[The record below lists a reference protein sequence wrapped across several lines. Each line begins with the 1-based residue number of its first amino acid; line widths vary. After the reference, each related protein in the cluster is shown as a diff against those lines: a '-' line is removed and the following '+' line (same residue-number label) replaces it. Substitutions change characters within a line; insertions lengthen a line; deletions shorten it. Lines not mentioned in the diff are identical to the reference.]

1 MAKRAR
7 QREQDQNIPP
17 FDWKSDDRLR
27 EALELYLFDKEKNKI
42 NWDAAISR
50 RIMDKNDPNQI
61 AIDSVKERLRTTFG
75 YCEICSSEVIAY
87 VASILHRGEKAKKK

>member
-7 QREQDQNIPP
+7 QREQDKNIPP

-27 EALELYLFDKEKNKI
+27 EALELFLFEQEKNKI
-42 NWDAAISR
+42 NWEAALSR
-50 RIMDKNDPNQI
+50 RTLEEQDQI
-61 AIDSVKERLRTTFG
+61 KIDAVKERLMKTFG